1 MRSLIIGAISILA
14 LASVHGAFAQ
24 TAQNSARPPATAN
37 TNMQEQHPDWYKSK
51 GIYRPCPASV
61 TFSKRAECLP
71 WLPIAVLV
79 SLLKLAQHSGQL
91 EGGQLSRFGAGVVS
105 GEVLCVV

>member
-61 TFSKRAECLP
+61 TFSNGQNACLGCP
-71 WLPIAVLV
+71 
-79 SLLKLAQHSGQL
+79 
-91 EGGQLSRFGAGVVS
+91 SRCSFHF
-105 GEVLCVV
+105 